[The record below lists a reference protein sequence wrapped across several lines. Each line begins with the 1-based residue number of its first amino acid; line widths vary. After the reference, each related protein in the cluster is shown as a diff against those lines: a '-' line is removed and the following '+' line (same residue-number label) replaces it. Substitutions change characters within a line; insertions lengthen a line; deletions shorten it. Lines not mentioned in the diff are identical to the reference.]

1 MTNECTPILDTG
13 LRGASVASTK
23 ISDVNG
29 KLGKLL
35 YRGYLVS
42 DLAEKVCYEEI
53 AFLLLYERLP
63 SKEELNALK
72 TKLREKRALPESL
85 FNFLKQIPADTEPM
99 DVLQA
104 AVPLLVNFDPVFNKS
119 DSGSKGSDKAG
130 KNIKPGKNI
139 DAVKENID
147 AVRESALHLIAALP
161 VIMAAWE
168 RIRTGKEPVMA
179 HDTLDHGAN
188 FLYMLKG
195 EVPDKEMAHFFDTS
209 LVLHAE
215 HSFNAS
221 TFTARQVASTRAHI
235 YAAISAAIG
244 SLSGELHGGANVR
257 VMQMLKSIGSVDN
270 IDPYIENTLNSGGLI
285 MGLGHAVYQVD
296 DPRALILA
304 PMSKRLG
311 EIVGNTSWY
320 ELSSEV
326 EKRAKKAFKA
336 RKNLDIFV
344 NVDFYSASLFYSMG
358 IPMDLFTP
366 VFAISRVGG
375 WAAHVLEEQF
385 ALAAPKPALY
395 RPGAS
400 YVGDYC
406 GPNECSFVDIDK
418 R

>member
-1 MTNECTPILDTG
+1 MDECIPILDTG

-53 AFLLLYERLP
+53 VFLLLYERLP
-63 SKEELNALK
+63 KAQELNQLK
-72 TKLREKRALPESL
+72 EKLREKRRLAQEL
-85 FNFLKQIPADTEPM
+85 FNFLKQIPAKTEPM
-99 DVLQA
+99 DILQA
-104 AVPLLVNFDPVFNKS
+104 AVPILVRVDPH
-119 DSGSKGSDKAG
+119 AG
-130 KNIKPGKNI
+130 KESSADKSAIEY
-139 DAVKENID
+139 AH
-147 AVRESALHLIAALP
+147 ESALQLIASIP
-161 VIMAAWE
+161 VIMAAWD
-168 RIRTGKEPVMA
+168 RIRNRQEPVVP
-179 HDTLDHGAN
+179 HETLDHGAN

-195 EVPDKEMAHFFDTS
+195 EIPDIEMAHFFDTS

-215 HSFNAS
+215 HSLNAS

-235 YAAISAAIG
+235 YAAVSAAVG
-244 SLSGELHGGANVR
+244 SLSGALHGGANVR
-257 VMQMLKSIGSVDN
+257 VMEMLKAIGSVDK
-270 IDPYIENTLNSGGLI
+270 IDAYIENTLNSGELI

-304 PMSKRLG
+304 PMSRRLG
-311 EIVGNTSWY
+311 EIVGDTTWY
-320 ELSSEV
+320 ELSMEV
-326 EKRAKKAFKA
+326 EKRAKAAFKT
-336 RKNLDIFV
+336 RKHLDIFV

-358 IPMDLFTP
+358 IPMDFFTP
-366 VFAISRVGG
+366 LFAISRVSG
-375 WAAHVLEEQF
+375 WSAHVIEEQF
-385 ALAAPKPALY
+385 ALAAHKPALY

-406 GPNECSFVDIDK
+406 GPNECSFIDIDQ